1 METKNPIVKKGL
13 GLWLGLLIMAQTFS
27 AFFFLSDLIV
37 DTYTSGIRS
46 TLTNPHLMLET
57 FAALTLVVTVVVEA
71 RYLDRLLRRQA
82 VLVRGMQVASGA
94 LHDLMQAYYDT
105 WGLTPSER
113 DVAGFAIK
121 GVSIAEIA
129 DLRGTAPGTVKAH
142 LNAIY
147 RKAGVTGR
155 GELLSL
161 LIEDLMATPLLED
174 VETQRSAAES
184 GGRGWKYPPRSV

>member
-1 METKNPIVKKGL
+1 MKDRDPIVKQEMGL
-13 GLWLGLLIMAQTFS
+13 AFLILVQSFA
-27 AFFFLSDLIV
+27 AFFFLSDVFLDMVEYGGLAGFTLKHLIV
-37 DTYTSGIRS
+37 EILAT
-46 TLTNPHLMLET
+46 
-57 FAALTLVVTVVVEA
+57 LTLVVSVGFET
-71 RYLDRLLRRQA
+71 RYLVRLLRRQERMA
-82 VLVRGMQVASGA
+82 RGIKIASGA
-94 LHDLMQAYYDT
+94 LHDLMQAYYDS

-161 LIEDLMATPLLED
+161 LIEDLMASPLLEQE
-174 VETQRSAAES
+174 ETQRPAAE
-184 GGRGWKYPPRSV
+184 

>member
-1 METKNPIVKKGL
+1 MEVKKTITRRGL
-13 GLWLGLLIMAQTFS
+13 GLGLLIMAQTFS
-27 AFFFLSDLIV
+27 AFFFLSDLVI
-37 DTYTSGIRS
+37 DTYTSGFRAS
-46 TLTNPHLMLET
+46 LSDTHMMFET
-57 FAALTLVVTVVVEA
+57 FAALTLIVTVGVEA
-71 RYLDRLLRRQA
+71 GYLDRLLRRQA
-82 VLVRGMQVASGA
+82 ELVRGLQIASGA
-94 LHDLMQAYYDT
+94 LHDLMQGYYEA

-147 RKAGVTGR
+147 RKAGVAGR

-161 LIEDLMATPLLED
+161 LIEDLMASPLLEEE
-174 VETQRSAAES
+174 ETQRPAAE
-184 GGRGWKYPPRSV
+184 